1 MATLVDEE
9 WPVLAAL
16 LPQDWRDLART
27 TGAIRRARG
36 ACSDPDSLLQVLF
49 LHVAGGLSLR
59 SAAAR
64 ATELG
69 LATMSDVALL
79 KRLRTSEA
87 WLRTLAAR
95 TFSQTRFGT
104 KLDAMQ
110 IGRRFRAFDAT
121 TIEEPGATG
130 TNWRVHFGISLPD
143 LQCDFYEL
151 TDDKGGETFTRYPVS
166 PGDVV
171 LGDRGYSHRR
181 GVAHVLKAKADVLVR
196 LNSTSFPLLDE
207 KGTVFDLLANLRTI
221 KGVGPSEWPVYF
233 VFEKKKYKVRLC
245 AIRKTKVAAEKSKSK
260 AEKTAKR
267 KGKKIGARTLELAE
281 YIFVLTSLPVGEADA
296 AKVLDLY
303 RVRWQIELVFKRMK
317 SLMNLGHLPKYSDES
332 SRAWIEGKLLS
343 VMLIE
348 RLLGSAE
355 FFSPWGF
362 DIEATQSVARVH
374 RSS

>member
-1 MATLVDEE
+1 MSTLVDEE
-9 WPVLAAL
+9 WSVLTAL
-16 LPQDWRDLART
+16 LPPDWRELART

-36 ACSDPDSLLQVLF
+36 ACSDPDSLLRVLF

-64 ATELG
+64 AAELG
-69 LATMSDVALL
+69 FATMSDVALL

-104 KLDAMQ
+104 KLSAVYQ
-110 IGRRFRAFDAT
+110 GRRFRAFDAT

-130 TNWRVHFGISLPD
+130 TNWRVHFGLSLPD

-151 TDDKGGETFTRYPVS
+151 TDDKGGETFTRYPIE

-181 GVAHVLKAKADVLVR
+181 GVAHVLRAGADVLLR
-196 LNSTSFPLLDE
+196 LNSTSFPLLDSE
-207 KGTVFDLLANLRTI
+207 NKPFSLIDNLRKI
-221 KGVGPSEWPVYF
+221 NGVGPSEWPVQF
-233 VFEKKKYKVRLC
+233 VFEKKKYKLRLC
-245 AIRKTKVAAEKSKSK
+245 AIRKSKLAAEKSKIK
-260 AEKTAKR
+260 AERTAKR
-267 KGKKIGARTLELAE
+267 KGKQIGATTIELAE
-281 YIFVLTSLPVGEADA
+281 YIFVVTSLPIGEADA
-296 AKVLDLY
+296 SRVLELY

-317 SLMNLGHLPKYSDES
+317 SLMQLGHLPKYSDES
-332 SRAWIEGKLLS
+332 SRAWIEGKLLA

-362 DIEATQSVARVH
+362 DVEATKSVA
-374 RSS
+374 

>member
-110 IGRRFRAFDAT
+110 MGRRFRVFDAT

-151 TDDKGGETFTRYPVS
+151 TDDKGGETLTRYPVS

-181 GVAHVLKAKADVLVR
+181 GVAHALKAKADVVVR

-221 KGVGPSEWPVYF
+221 KGVGPSEWPVHF